1 MFEIKNTLAEINDR
15 VDIAVE
21 FEDIAIETIQTP
33 PQNPK
38 TTDKMKKE

>member
-33 PQNPK
+33 HKTPKPQTK
-38 TTDKMKKE
+38 